1 MMNPNNPLTPGVYIQ
16 ELNAFP
22 NSIVEVA
29 TAVPVFI
36 GYTQQAGY
44 QGNSF
49 HMKPVAISSMND
61 YITFFGGGPNY
72 KVAAAAPKNP
82 GDPYDFSLSNGT
94 TSTPYVL
101 SAVPNTMFYL
111 YNSLQLF
118 YQNGGGKCYIV
129 SVGTYSAP
137 NGISYPDLKAGLDKV
152 ANEIEP
158 TLIVI
163 PDGLLLD
170 EGNYSTL
177 MANMLKACSDAQSRF
192 ALFDLQGGDTFVD
205 ALTLAADDLIGNF
218 RNDVGENYLNYGAA
232 YFPWLQTTIVQ
243 KTDVNFSYFDTTL
256 VTALTAADQGGS
268 PAVAGVY
275 GKVGGLLKGG
285 ATPADPQDILKANN
299 SLLAVSANYNTIIK
313 AVTKFLNVLPAAP
326 AMAGV
331 YTAVDNNRGV
341 WKAPANV
348 SLTAVTNPLYNFTD
362 DEQGEIYNLNVDAVS
377 GKSIN
382 LIRSF
387 PGVGV
392 LVWGARTLDG
402 NSQDW
407 KYINVRRT
415 MIMIEQSVKLAAR
428 NYVFEPNVANTWVTV
443 QCMISNFLNGLWKQ
457 GALAGAKAED
467 AYSVS
472 VGLGTTMTGDDILN
486 GIMRIAVLVAVS
498 HPAEFLV
505 ITFEQQMQ
513 KS

>member
-29 TAVPVFI
+29 TAVPAFV
-36 GYTQQAGY
+36 GYTQKADY
-44 QGNSF
+44 QGLSF

-61 YITFFGGGPNY
+61 YITFFGGGPNC
-72 KVAAAAPKNP
+72 KLAVAAPENP
-82 GDPYDFSLSNGT
+82 GDPHDFSLSSTAGT
-94 TSTPYVL
+94 SPYVI
-101 SAVPNTMFYL
+101 SAVPNTLFYL

-129 SVGTYSAP
+129 SVGTYAAP
-137 NGISYPDLKAGLDKV
+137 NGPSYPDLKAGLDKIT
-152 ANEIEP
+152 NEAEP

-170 EGNYSTL
+170 DDNYATL
-177 MANMLKACSDAQSRF
+177 TQNMLQACNETQSRF
-192 ALFDLQGGDTFVD
+192 SLFDIKGGDTFID
-205 ALTLAADDLIGNF
+205 PLTLASNDLITKF
-218 RNDVGENYLNYGAA
+218 RDGIQDNYLNYGAV

-243 KTDVNFSYFDTTL
+243 KTDVDFSYFDASL
-256 VTALTAADQGGS
+256 VTALTTADAGGS

-275 GKVGGLLKGG
+275 SKVGPLLTGG
-285 ATPADPQDILKANN
+285 ATAADPQAVTKAHN
-299 SLLAVSANYNTIIK
+299 SLLAVSQNYNTVIK
-313 AVTKFLNVLPAAP
+313 AITKYLNILPAAP
-326 AMAGV
+326 AIAGV

-362 DEQGEIYNLNVDAVS
+362 DQQGAGLNLNVDPES

-382 LIRSF
+382 VIRSF

-407 KYINVRRT
+407 RYINVRRT

-467 AYSVS
+467 AYIVS
-472 VGLGTTMTGDDILN
+472 VGLGSTMTAEDILQ
-486 GIMRIAVLVAVS
+486 GIMRISVLVAVS
-498 HPAEFLV
+498 HPAEFLI